1 MNKNFSGFASLA
13 SGGIIILLTAV
24 TYWLAYLNT
33 DMTAVDKASLV
44 FLLIAEF
51 AATVGCYLTF
61 SKSLPGSPII
71 LKSGIPA
78 VLMMYFLATLI
89 CALCKGFFG
98 DHHILYIILNLFFI
112 APTGITVIFL
122 AAFAG
127 RVYASDNA
135 TQAAM
140 QFMLATERRL
150 NSLKATEA
158 ATAYAGPL
166 NELYELARYSDR
178 VGSSSKDAE
187 IFAAVELLEKLLGQT
202 APANDVEKEI
212 SKLKFLF
219 NQRSSE
225 LSLSKRG
232 EF

>member
-1 MNKNFSGFASLA
+1 MNKNFPGFTPLA
-13 SGGIIILLTAV
+13 AGGIIILLTAV
-24 TYWLAYLNT
+24 TYWLAYMNA

-51 AATVGCYLTF
+51 AATVGCYITL

-78 VLMMYFLATLI
+78 VLLLYFLATLL
-89 CALCKGFFG
+89 CALCKGLF
-98 DHHILYIILNLFFI
+98 DDRHILYIIVNLFFI
-112 APTGITVIFL
+112 APTGIAVVFL
-122 AAFAG
+122 ASFAG
-127 RVYASDNA
+127 RVYAADSA

-150 NSLKATEA
+150 NSLKANEA
-158 ATAYAGPL
+158 AAAYAGPL
-166 NELYELARYSDR
+166 NEIYELARYSDR

-187 IFAAVELLEKLLGQT
+187 IFAEVELLEKLLAQT
-202 APANDVEKEI
+202 APANDVEAAI

-219 NQRSSE
+219 NQRSCE